1 MERGNIMHKIP
12 KIIHYC
18 WVGGAPKPRSVI
30 YCIESWKKYCPD
42 YEIREWNE
50 SNYDFKK
57 NQYMKEAYDEKK
69 WGFVPDYARL
79 DIIYQYGGIYLDTDV
94 EIIKNIDSLLENE
107 VFFGFENTGTEEYFI
122 NCGQGFGAIKQHNVI
137 KQLRDFYDNISFY
150 NPDGSLNMLP
160 SPHYTT
166 QMLLRFGLK
175 CNNCNQNFSNITIYS
190 SEVLCPKNFKTGK
203 INITKATISIHHFT
217 ASWLDEKIK
226 DELEYQ
232 KKMNSRYGEKLAR
245 KIMLIDSV
253 LKKYGFFGTIKKVVL
268 KIKILLKKKIVFIR
282 ELYPY
287 YRQLKRAKKV
297 LPGNDKIVLLNTAM
311 YSDNLG
317 DYIIMHNCTNQL
329 KGLNIFEKELLN
341 IPTHRL
347 FNDLERKQLLNSPI
361 KILCGTNILSGHM
374 LSYGL
379 WKIPQDV
386 SPLCNTVL
394 MGVGFSSY
402 NNTFDRYTKKL
413 FNTILS
419 NQYIHSVRDSFS
431 ENMLKKM
438 GIKNVLNTACPT
450 MWNLTPEHCKTIPKE
465 KGDNV
470 ICTLTDYCKD
480 PINDRL
486 MIEIAKESYD
496 NVYVWIQ
503 GESDLEYL
511 RELKVEKFVNIIPR
525 KLESYNEI
533 LKLDNLD
540 YIGTRLHAGIHS
552 LNNGHRSIIIAI
564 DNRAEC
570 ISQDTGLPII
580 KRDEISIYLKEKIYS
595 NFETKINLPEK
606 NIEIWKNQFY
616 INN

>member
-1 MERGNIMHKIP
+1 MHKIP

-253 LKKYGFFGTIKKVVL
+253 LKKYGLEEIDAFHKEFDPNTMEALMTDNDKNFKDGEVL
-268 KIKILLKKKIVFIR
+268 EVLLKGYRLKDRVIR
-282 ELYPY
+282 P
-287 YRQLKRAKKV
+287 A
-297 LPGNDKIVLLNTAM
+297 
-311 YSDNLG
+311 
-317 DYIIMHNCTNQL
+317 
-329 KGLNIFEKELLN
+329 
-341 IPTHRL
+341 
-347 FNDLERKQLLNSPI
+347 
-361 KILCGTNILSGHM
+361 
-374 LSYGL
+374 
-379 WKIPQDV
+379 
-386 SPLCNTVL
+386 
-394 MGVGFSSY
+394 
-402 NNTFDRYTKKL
+402 
-413 FNTILS
+413 
-419 NQYIHSVRDSFS
+419 SVR
-431 ENMLKKM
+431 
-438 GIKNVLNTACPT
+438 
-450 MWNLTPEHCKTIPKE
+450 
-465 KGDNV
+465 
-470 ICTLTDYCKD
+470 
-480 PINDRL
+480 
-486 MIEIAKESYD
+486 
-496 NVYVWIQ
+496 
-503 GESDLEYL
+503 
-511 RELKVEKFVNIIPR
+511 VN
-525 KLESYNEI
+525 KLEEETENNDNNEN
-533 LKLDNLD
+533 KGED
-540 YIGTRLHAGIHS
+540 
-552 LNNGHRSIIIAI
+552 
-564 DNRAEC
+564 
-570 ISQDTGLPII
+570 
-580 KRDEISIYLKEKIYS
+580 
-595 NFETKINLPEK
+595 INE
-606 NIEIWKNQFY
+606 
-616 INN
+616 